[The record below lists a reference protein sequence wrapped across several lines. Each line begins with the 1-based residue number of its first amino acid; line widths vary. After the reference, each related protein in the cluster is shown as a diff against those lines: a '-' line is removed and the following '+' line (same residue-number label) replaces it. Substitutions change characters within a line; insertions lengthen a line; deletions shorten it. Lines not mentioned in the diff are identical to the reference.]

1 MNVSRNQSGS
11 EKVRFE
17 LLSSASHLIQN
28 IAAANNPVGPGR
40 RTVNAAAADPNIN
53 VLPNHTQDD
62 PPFSP
67 GDDGDLEYREFQ
79 VDDIKVEHHPNS
91 GIPTKVHAFGDFK
104 RHPAHYSS
112 WSAPEPDAQ
121 PWRPFKSRLEFDIA
135 EIALEAALNNAQ
147 TDRLLDI
154 CCRCAQQ
161 SEKFTFQNHKDVRAK
176 WDAAS
181 QRFTKDVVSIPFADA
196 SWDFDVYYRDLWEW
210 ATDLLHDPYLFPH
223 FHFDAQRLSKFNG
236 RSFEHFVD
244 EPFTAQNFWDA
255 QSQLPPDA
263 KPLAFI
269 LYADKTKLSSFANLP
284 TDIRNGQGTGGG
296 YVVGWLPVVKE
307 DKQHSGKPAWANFKA
322 TVWHKCFERILS
334 SLAAK
339 SNMGQWLEC
348 LDRLQRCFFPLILI
362 LSSDF
367 EEQSTMS
374 LTRGVRAL
382 WPCPVCLV
390 PHDKLS
396 DTSHCY
402 PCRTSRDSQAILA
415 TARAKET
422 AEEREEILKEYGL
435 RDILNALWTMKSTD
449 VHRALSWDKLHF
461 HSGGEWSDHLWVELQ
476 KHISSLG
483 RDKISQVDK
492 NYQAFPRWRDQKHP
506 NQVMNIAFTDN
517 SVHEDISKMIIY
529 ATHDI
534 LPEQDC
540 PLGYLLL
547 RCVRLY
553 LELDMYAS
561 LEVHTAETISS
572 GRHTHRMF
580 SAILHQYIDKT
591 ADENG
596 KNWNFPKLH
605 MDLHIFDD
613 VEAKGATRNYN
624 TKPNEKMH
632 GSLKDSYLLRTNF
645 RDVAE
650 QILRINQWQVVAD
663 RIRRHLFE
671 FDEHQ
676 RQLYADDL
684 LESEED
690 FIAHVVERPI
700 STNSFFHVKLGSKQP
715 SETFDAIEKL
725 HQDDQ
730 VFHNFRIN
738 LNEFLNILLPSSD
751 IPLPEG
757 NNKITEHRFLRVNYE
772 SMVDWCQHTDYLRC
786 NPLFFGSPHFDCVF
800 IRQTEDKVIL
810 GQLLFLFECL
820 IGDRNFPLALIH
832 PFDAPTGQC
841 SRKDRDLNL
850 FRVRARRRAEAWFFS
865 VRSIIRGAL
874 LVPDGPL
881 DYLVVDTVD
890 TDMFLRMKMM
900 HLEAGHIVRV

>member
-1 MNVSRNQSGS
+1 MGS
-11 EKVRFE
+11 DRAKFCNLCE
-17 LLSSASHLIQN
+17 QN
-28 IAAANNPVGPGR
+28 IKPRGWATHRKACERN
-40 RTVNAAAADPNIN
+40 
-53 VLPNHTQDD
+53 TQKRAHDERVVESIRQRKED
-62 PPFSP
+62 QPFFP
-67 GDDGDLEYREFQ
+67 GDDGDLEYREFE
-79 VDDIKVEHHPNS
+79 VDDIKVVHHPKS
-91 GIPTKVHAFGDFK
+91 GIPTKVHVFGDFK
-104 RHPAHYSS
+104 RHPAHHSS

-154 CCRCAQQ
+154 CRRCARQ
-161 SEKFTFQNHKDVRAK
+161 SEKFTFQHHKDIRAK

-181 QRFTKDVVSIPFADA
+181 QCFTKDVVLIPFADK
-196 SWDFDVYYRDLWEW
+196 SWDFDVYYRDLWGW
-210 ATDLLHDPYLFPH
+210 ATDLLNDPYLFPH
-223 FHFDAQRLSKFNG
+223 FHFDAQHLSKFNG
-236 RSFEHFVD
+236 QSFEHFVD
-244 EPFTAQNFWDA
+244 EPFMAQNFWDA
-255 QSQLPPDA
+255 QSQLLPDA

-269 LYADKTKLSSFANLP
+269 LYADKTKLSSFGSAKGYPVVTRLANLP
-284 TDIRNGQGTGGG
+284 TDIRNGQGMGGG
-296 YVVGWLPVVKE
+296 YIVGWLPVVKE

-322 TVWHKCFERILS
+322 TVWHKSSERILS
-334 SLAAK
+334 LLATK
-339 SNMGQWLEC
+339 SNMGQWFEC
-348 LDRLQRCFFPLILI
+348 LDRVQRWFFPLILI

-402 PCRTSRDSQAILA
+402 PRRTSCDSQAILA
-415 TARAKET
+415 TARAKDT
-422 AEEREEILKEYGL
+422 AEEREE
-435 RDILNALWTMKSTD
+435 NAFWTMKSTD

-476 KHISSLG
+476 KYINGLG
-483 RDKISQVDK
+483 QDKTSQVDK

-506 NQVMNIAFTDN
+506 NQVMNISFTDN
-517 SVHEDISKMIIY
+517 SVHEDISKMMIY

-534 LPEQDC
+534 LTERDC

-572 GRHTHRMF
+572 GHHTHRMF
-580 SAILHQYIDKT
+580 SAILHLT
-591 ADENG
+591 RTE
-596 KNWNFPKLH
+596 KNWNYPKLH

-650 QILRINQWQVVAD
+650 QILQINQWQVVAD
-663 RIRRHLFE
+663 RIRRRLYE
-671 FDEHQ
+671 YDEHQ
-676 RQLYADDL
+676 RQLHEEDL
-684 LESEED
+684 LEEED
-690 FIAHVVERPI
+690 FIANVVERPI
-700 STNSFFHVKLGSKQP
+700 STGGSFHVKLGSKQP
-715 SETFDAIEKL
+715 SETFDAIEKA

-730 VFHNFRIN
+730 AFGNFRIK
-738 LNEFLNILLPSSD
+738 LNDFLNVLLPSSN
-751 IPLPEG
+751 IPLPDS
-757 NNKITEHRFLRVNYE
+757 K
-772 SMVDWCQHTDYLRC
+772 Q
-786 NPLFFGSPHFDCVF
+786 
-800 IRQTEDKVIL
+800 DKVII
-810 GQLLFLFECL
+810 GRLLFLFECL
-820 IGDRNFPLALIH
+820 IQDHKFPLALIH
-832 PFDAPTGQC
+832 PFD
-841 SRKDRDLNL
+841 DRDLNL
-850 FRVRARRRAEAWFFS
+850 FRVRARRRAEAQFFS

-874 LVPDGPL
+874 LVPDGPS
-881 DYLVVDTVD
+881 DYLVVDTAD